1 VYERNGGP
9 FTEIQKVESS
19 DLAPEDFYGWNI
31 EMDANQLIVGAPWED
46 EDANG
51 GNPIDRAGSAYI
63 FKNPL
68 LSTNN
73 FSQPTAVIYP
83 MPTNSHLTIA
93 ATAVIDNL
101 TIVNQLGA
109 TLMEK
114 KAIAAS
120 QHTLNL
126 SQYAKGIYFLKIG
139 MASGQSI
146 VKKIIVD

>member
-46 EDANG
+46 EDVNG
-51 GNPIDRAGSAYI
+51 GNPVDRAGSAYI
-63 FKNPL
+63 FKDPL

-73 FSQPTAVIYP
+73 FAGHTTVIYP
-83 MPTNSHLTIA
+83 MPTSGFLTIA
-93 ATAVIDNL
+93 STAVIDNL
-101 TIVNQLGA
+101 TLVTQLGA
-109 TLMEK
+109 TLLEK
-114 KAIAAS
+114 NAIAAT
-120 QHTLNL
+120 QHTMDL
-126 SQYAKGIYFLKIG
+126 SQYSKGIYFLKIG
-139 MASGQSI
+139 MASGQNV